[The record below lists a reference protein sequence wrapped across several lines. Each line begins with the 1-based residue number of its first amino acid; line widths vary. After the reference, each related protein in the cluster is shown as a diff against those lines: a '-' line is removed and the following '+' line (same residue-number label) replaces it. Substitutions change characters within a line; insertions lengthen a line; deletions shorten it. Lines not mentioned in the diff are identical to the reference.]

1 MNKINQKTFTMK
13 SLKILFILVFFSF
26 SLYAQN
32 EQTPKPTA
40 KPKTEKKYID
50 LDELR
55 AMKANG
61 ANQEEI
67 NARYNE
73 MIEAIE
79 RDFHGVP
86 VKKAPQT
93 ELSTTG
99 QGERSQAKL
108 IKPLSR

>member
-1 MNKINQKTFTMK
+1 MR
-13 SLKILFILVFFSF
+13 SLKIFMIVFFFSF
-26 SLYAQN
+26 GLYAQN
-32 EQTPKPTA
+32 TNAPEPTA

-61 ANQEEI
+61 ATQEEI

-79 RDFHGVP
+79 RDFHGAPVQKTAKPEPGLSATGKNTVKP
-86 VKKAPQT
+86 VKAPKAV
-93 ELSTTG
+93 
-99 QGERSQAKL
+99 RA
-108 IKPLSR
+108 